1 MNRDERSELCRSTVE
16 RFALS
21 GTATYKDACHRAGQV
36 MSEVL
41 GASVELKFV
50 TLRNSSLSGATMR
63 RPDGTYVIYCVTSR
77 SWYHRLGILLHELAH
92 LLLGHHPVT
101 LDPGDGLRRF
111 APNLPGRMARLVAGR
126 TSHTEDE
133 ERDAEEL
140 ADELLEHLT
149 ERHRRH
155 PDALDSAALAPH
167 VLRIAEGL
175 AHPGWR
181 DRGDA

>member
-92 LLLGHHPVT
+92 LVLGHQPVT
-101 LDPGDGLRRF
+101 LSPREGLRQL
-111 APNLPGRMARLVAGR
+111 APHLPGKMARIIAGR
-126 TSHTEDE
+126 TSHTQDE
-133 ERDAEEL
+133 EREAEEF
-140 ADELLEHLT
+140 ADDLLERLT
-149 ERHRRH
+149 AGWQDQEEPVLSER
-155 PDALDSAALAPH
+155 APH
-167 VLRIAEGL
+167 VKRIAEEM
-175 AHPGWR
+175 AAPVEDRRSPR
-181 DRGDA
+181 D